1 MLVEGSPSW
10 GRLDGGS
17 VVLDSG
23 ERLDEA
29 TAHFL
34 APVEPTK
41 IIATHLTYRSRV
53 EEYAARTPPEPSYFM
68 KPPTTLNGHRG
79 QLRRPRGARF
89 LNYEGEVAV
98 VIGRAMHGV
107 PEADVLGYV
116 AGYAC
121 ANDVGLHDFRH
132 ADRGSMLR
140 VKGQDGFCPIGPE
153 LVPADQ
159 FDPTAFEIRTYLNGE
174 VAQQGSAADLIWPIS
189 YLLADLCR
197 LITLEPG
204 DVVLSGTPAHS
215 RPMEPGDVV
224 EVEVTGLGRLSNT
237 VVDWDVD
244 LSGPGDQLQVS
255 ANTLHVALAMP
266 EDEAERAVQEGVTR
280 IMIEIRRIDH
290 VALRVANLDEAEHR
304 WAIQFGLTEV
314 ERVGHHAFLRCAYE
328 PYSLELVG
336 AGAPGHDHT
345 GWELRRSCTLDHAAA
360 QLDHHGVAYE
370 HHDGALHFA
379 DPDGYGIEL
388 MPFREE
394 DDRRPPVARSTET
407 LPGLHPRKLGHVN
420 VLTTDL
426 DRATSFY
433 TDVLGM
439 RISDRLLGAGNW
451 LSINSDHHSMALV
464 QHDFAHFH
472 HLAFE
477 YVDWGELRVLFDHL
491 GQHGRW
497 LVWGPLRH
505 ALAQNLCGYVR
516 IPEEQLIVECYCDM
530 EQLEPDH
537 QPRDWDDTP
546 HSSNVWG
553 ILPPRSYFRFDEEA
567 VRYERDGLLAK
578 GEQLP
583 PLTHQEA

>member
-1 MLVEGSPSW
+1 VLVEGSPSW

-17 VVLDSG
+17 IVLDSG

-29 TAHFL
+29 AAHFL

-79 QLRRPRGARF
+79 RLRRPRGARF

-107 PEADVLGYV
+107 PEADALAHV

-140 VKGQDGFCPIGPE
+140 VKGQDGFCPVGPE

-159 FDPTAFEIRTYLNGE
+159 FDPTDFEIRTYLNGE

-197 LITLEPG
+197 VITLEPG

-237 VVDWDVD
+237 VIDWDVD

-280 IMIEIRRIDH
+280 
-290 VALRVANLDEAEHR
+290 
-304 WAIQFGLTEV
+304 
-314 ERVGHHAFLRCAYE
+314 
-328 PYSLELVG
+328 S
-336 AGAPGHDHT
+336 
-345 GWELRRSCTLDHAAA
+345 
-360 QLDHHGVAYE
+360 
-370 HHDGALHFA
+370 
-379 DPDGYGIEL
+379 
-388 MPFREE
+388 
-394 DDRRPPVARSTET
+394 
-407 LPGLHPRKLGHVN
+407 
-420 VLTTDL
+420 
-426 DRATSFY
+426 
-433 TDVLGM
+433 
-439 RISDRLLGAGNW
+439 
-451 LSINSDHHSMALV
+451 
-464 QHDFAHFH
+464 
-472 HLAFE
+472 
-477 YVDWGELRVLFDHL
+477 
-491 GQHGRW
+491 
-497 LVWGPLRH
+497 
-505 ALAQNLCGYVR
+505 
-516 IPEEQLIVECYCDM
+516 
-530 EQLEPDH
+530 
-537 QPRDWDDTP
+537 
-546 HSSNVWG
+546 
-553 ILPPRSYFRFDEEA
+553 
-567 VRYERDGLLAK
+567 
-578 GEQLP
+578 
-583 PLTHQEA
+583 